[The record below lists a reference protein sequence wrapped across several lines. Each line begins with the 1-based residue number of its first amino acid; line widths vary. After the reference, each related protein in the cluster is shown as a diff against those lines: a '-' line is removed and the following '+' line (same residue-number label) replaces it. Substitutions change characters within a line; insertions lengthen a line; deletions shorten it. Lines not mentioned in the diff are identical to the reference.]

1 MKKLKHSFLALS
13 GIATFLLVTGC
24 KSEFDVTTDYQV
36 TPIIFGLLDQ
46 SEEYHYIRINKTF
59 LGQGNAYDFAK
70 VADSSYF
77 DQVDAKVIEVGT
89 GREWQLRDTILNNKN
104 ENGAFYAPQHK
115 LYYFWTKNTHQNPNN
130 PSYTNPDDPLN
141 PDAVYRLEANINNG
155 EHIVK
160 GQTKLVSNVTIQ
172 TPKKSTRL
180 TLCEKDLGDYTGF
193 PITGT
198 TASGSGG
205 RNSRYNFKLIFHW
218 DEYTGGIPTS
228 KSFTWNLSEQ
238 SGEGIT
244 SGTISASV
252 SGEQFYQLVRDR
264 IPIDP
269 SVDRRLH
276 TKMEFILTAGSEE
289 LTNYMLATQPSSSL
303 AQSKPTY
310 TNLEGA
316 IGLFSARYTDRFEKL
331 FVEPN
336 TNTSYFRTLD
346 QNSMRELSLGTYTGQ
361 LNFCSNHP
369 DDQTLPPG
377 AIPFNCQ

>member
-46 SEEYHYIRINKTF
+46 GEKFQYIRINKTF

-77 DQVDAKVIEVGT
+77 DQVDAKVVEVINGSIQN
-89 GREWQLRDTILNNKN
+89 EWPLRDTILENKS

-115 LYYFWTKNTHQNPNN
+115 LYYFYADTL
-130 PSYTNPDDPLN
+130 Y
-141 PDAVYRLEANINNG
+141 PDAIYRLEANINNG

-160 GQTKLVSNVTIQ
+160 GQTRVVSNVTIQ
-172 TPKKSTRL
+172 SPIKQTTFALRGAQP
-180 TLCEKDLGDYTGF
+180 GDYKGI
-193 PITGT
+193 PIIWT

-205 RNSRYNFKLIFHW
+205 RNSRYNVKFVFHW

-228 KSFTWNLSEQ
+228 KSFTWNLSEV
-238 SGEGIT
+238 SGENYTG
-244 SGTISASV
+244 GTISVSV
-252 SGEQFYQLVRDR
+252 PGEQFFQMVRDR
-264 IPIDP
+264 VPIDP
-269 SVDRRLH
+269 SVERRLH
-276 TKMEFILTAGSEE
+276 TKVEIILTAGAED
-289 LTNYMLATQPSSSL
+289 LTNYMLASQPSSSL

-331 FVEPN
+331 FVDPIYN
-336 TNTSYFRTLD
+336 NYRTLD
-346 QNSMRELSLGTYTGQ
+346 QNSMRELCEGPYTYE
-361 LNFCSNHP
+361 LDFCSNHP
-369 DDQTLPPG
+369 IDNNPLNPMS
-377 AIPFNCQ
+377 FRCQ

>member
-46 SEEYHYIRINKTF
+46 GEKFQYIRINKTF

-77 DQVDAKVIEVGT
+77 DQVDAKVVEVRNGSIY
-89 GREWQLRDTILNNKN
+89 EWPLRDTILENKS

-115 LYYFWTKNTHQNPNN
+115 LYYFYADTL
-130 PSYTNPDDPLN
+130 Y
-141 PDAVYRLEANINNG
+141 PDAIYRLEANINNG

-172 TPKKSTRL
+172 TPKKSTSL
-180 TLCEKDLGDYTGF
+180 TLCKKDLGDYTGF
-193 PITGT
+193 SITGT

-316 IGLFSARYTDRFEKL
+316 IGLFSARYIERFEKL
-331 FVEPN
+331 FIEPN
-336 TNTSYFRTLD
+336 TNTNYFRTLD

-361 LNFCSNHP
+361 LNFCSDHP
-369 DDQTLPPG
+369 DDETLPPG

>member
-13 GIATFLLVTGC
+13 GIATFLLATGC

-89 GREWQLRDTILNNKN
+89 GREWQLRDTILENKN

-115 LYYFWTKNTHQNPNN
+115 LYYFWTKNTHQNPNT

-160 GQTKLVSNVTIQ
+160 GQTKLVSGVSLNVGGSQNLLQLKKNNNPGEYTA
-172 TPKKSTRL
+172 TSVSWPKAA
-180 TLCEKDLGDYTGF
+180 G
-193 PITGT
+193 
-198 TASGSGG
+198 AGG
-205 RNSRYNFKLIFHW
+205 QNSRYNVKFIFHW

-228 KSFTWNLSEQ
+228 KSFTWNLSEI
-238 SGEGIT
+238 SGENNVG
-244 SGTISASV
+244 STISISIP
-252 SGEQFYQLVRDR
+252 GEQFYQMVRDR

-269 SVDRRLH
+269 SVERRLH
-276 TKMEFILTAGSEE
+276 TRVEVILTAGSEE
-289 LTNYMLATQPSSSL
+289 LTNYILAAQPSSSL

-316 IGLFSARYTDRFEKL
+316 IGLFSARFKDNINKEYYDGT
-331 FVEPN
+331 
-336 TNTSYFRTLD
+336 TNYRTLN
-346 QNSMRELSLGTYTGQ
+346 QVSMRELCEGPYTYE
-361 LNFCSNHP
+361 LDFCSNHP
-369 DDQTLPPG
+369 ADYNPLNLMS
-377 AIPFNCQ
+377 FRCQ

>member
-13 GIATFLLVTGC
+13 GIATFLLATGC

-89 GREWQLRDTILNNKN
+89 GREWQLRDTILENKN

-115 LYYFWTKNTHQNPNN
+115 LYYFWTDNTNA
-130 PSYTNPDDPLN
+130 PLD
-141 PDAVYRLEANINNG
+141 PDATYRLEANINNG

-172 TPKKSTRL
+172 TPIQQTTFALRGAQP
-180 TLCEKDLGDYTGF
+180 GDYKGI
-193 PITGT
+193 PIIWT

-205 RNSRYNFKLIFHW
+205 RNSRYNVKFVFHW

-228 KSFTWNLSEQ
+228 KSFTWNLSEV
-238 SGEGIT
+238 SGENYTG
-244 SGTISASV
+244 GTISVSV
-252 SGEQFYQLVRDR
+252 PGEQFFQMVRDR

-269 SVDRRLH
+269 SVERRLH
-276 TKMEFILTAGSEE
+276 TKVEIILTAGAED
-289 LTNYMLATQPSSSL
+289 LTNYMLASQPSSSL

-331 FVEPN
+331 FVDPIYN
-336 TNTSYFRTLD
+336 NYRTLD
-346 QNSMRELSLGTYTGQ
+346 QNSMRELCEGPYTYE
-361 LNFCSNHP
+361 LDFCSNHP
-369 DDQTLPPG
+369 IDNNPLNPMS
-377 AIPFNCQ
+377 FRCQ